1 MSSNHGTR
9 RVQRKKS
16 EQEPNLSD
24 QYGKIG
30 IKAVAA
36 AAHDK
41 AKESGGGASG
51 DQEQKKHAKEKP
63 SG

>member
-1 MSSNHGTR
+1 MSSKNQTR
-9 RVQRKKS
+9 RVEGKGP
-16 EQEPNLSD
+16 EQEPDLSI
-24 QYGKIG
+24 QYREIG

-41 AKESGGGASG
+41 AKEAGVPGGPKE
-51 DQEQKKHAKEKP
+51 QEKRTKEKV